1 MQEVSQLFE
10 DLLQVNHHIETK
22 IEISLVNGTVTVN
35 EDKIMS
41 ISTSSSAFT
50 GDNPSVGN
58 AVAAEID
65 FSIIKPDY
73 TIPRMAKVSPWVRV
87 VGEPDPDTGIAPASE
102 WIRKGTFYIDTRS
115 YEDNG
120 LGQTVMTVHGFDAM
134 LRAESDFPLNCPLF
148 DNGNS
153 TDILVTNYIAQQMG
167 CVPDLRNEEWMIH
180 EYTVMRPNTSS
191 EPNKYSMR
199 DVLRYIAAMYAG
211 SFVISDAT
219 RTVDGV
225 EKEQLRLIPLNCI
238 EPETNYLIQESTGLP
253 ITFGTMPDDDE
264 EVRILV

>member
-1 MQEVSQLFE
+1 MQDVSAIFE
-10 DLLQVNHHIETK
+10 ELLLVNHHIETK
-22 IEISLVNGTVTVN
+22 LEIALINGSVTVN

-41 ISTSSSAFT
+41 ISTSSSAFM

-73 TIPRMAKVSPWVRV
+73 TIPRMARVSPWIRV
-87 VGEPDPDTGIAPASE
+87 VGEADPDTRIVPMSE
-102 WIRKGTFYIDTRS
+102 WIQKGTFYIDTRS

-120 LGQTVMTVHGFDAM
+120 LGQTVMTAHGFDAM
-134 LRAESDFPLNCPLF
+134 LKAEKDFPLNCPLF
-148 DNGNS
+148 NNGNS
-153 TDILVTNYIAQQMG
+153 TDIAVTNYIAEQMG
-167 CVPDLRNEEWMIH
+167 CVVDARTYEYMIYN
-180 EYTVMRPNTSS
+180 YTVMRPQGYT
-191 EPNKYSMR
+191 MR

-219 RTVDGV
+219 LSSGGV
-225 EKEQLRLIPLNCI
+225 NKEQLRLIPLNCI

-253 ITFGTMPDDDE
+253 ITFGTMPGGSE